1 MKTNKKFYNFIIV
14 VLAIVGVYFSG
25 HIQQLYISAI
35 FISAA
40 FIASFFVYKKTF
52 PFIMIGLGFYW
63 YAIMKDIWGGS
74 IIYDPGITRSYWT
87 VGNVSI
93 SIGIISLMIEEFFPD
108 IFKKKFGNNKDN
120 N

>member
-1 MKTNKKFYNFIIV
+1 MKTDRKFFYNLFIV
-14 VLAIVGVYFSG
+14 VLAIIGIYFSG
-25 HIQQLYISAI
+25 HIQQLYISAL

-74 IIYDPGITRSYWT
+74 IYDPGLTRSHWT
-87 VGNVSI
+87 IGNVSI
-93 SIGIISLMIEEFFPD
+93 CIGVISIMFEEFFPHT
-108 IFKKKFGNNKDN
+108 FKKMFGNYDQD
-120 N
+120 